1 MINLIRL
8 SVNIDHVATL
18 REARGGNEPKPI
30 LAALECEYIGVD
42 GITFHLRHDRR
53 HIQDEDVYLLR
64 KLMNIDLNFEMAVTD
79 EMQKIALDIKPE
91 QCTLVPETLEE
102 RTTQGGLDIIKNKE
116 LLKSFIPP
124 LKEAGIKVS
133 IFIDSDET
141 GKILEAA
148 SQVGADR
155 VELHTG
161 PFADARDKKIRENQ
175 FLKLVKS
182 AEFADKYGLGLN
194 AGHSLNFK
202 NLKEIKKLKNLREVS
217 IGHNIWARAIFIG
230 LENAVNEILESLKSE

>member
-1 MINLIRL
+1 MIRL

-18 REARGGNEPKPI
+18 REARGGSEPRPI
-30 LAALECEYIGVD
+30 LAALECEHIGVD
-42 GITFHLRHDRR
+42 GITFHLRKDRR

-64 KLMNIDLNFEMAVTD
+64 KLMNIDLNFEMAVTE

-102 RTTQGGLDIIKNKE
+102 RTTEGGLDIFKNKE
-116 LLKSFIPP
+116 LLKTFIPP

-133 IFIDSDET
+133 IFIDADET

-148 SQVGADR
+148 NQVGVDR

-161 PFADARDKKIRENQ
+161 PFADAKDKKLREKE

-230 LENAVNEILESLKSE
+230 LENAVKEILDGLKSD

>member
-1 MINLIRL
+1 
-8 SVNIDHVATL
+8 VNIDHVATL

-30 LAALECEYIGVD
+30 LAALECEHIGVD
-42 GITFHLRHDRR
+42 GITFHLRKDRR
-53 HIQDEDVYLLR
+53 HIQDKDVYLLR
-64 KLMNIDLNFEMAVTD
+64 KLMNIDLNFEMAVTE

-102 RTTQGGLDIIKNKE
+102 RTTEGGLDIIKNKE
-116 LLKSFIPP
+116 ILKNFIPP

-133 IFIDSDET
+133 IFIDADET

-148 SQVGADR
+148 NQVGADR

-161 PFADARDKKIRENQ
+161 PFADATDVKLREKE

-182 AEFADKYGLGLN
+182 AEFADEYGLGLN

-202 NLKEIKKLKNLREVS
+202 NLILIRTLKNLHEVS

-230 LENAVNEILESLKSE
+230 LENAVYEILEVLKSD